1 MDRKPLMILRQVTV
15 RQDHISGGAFVIAGI
30 IVFLLSGDLPLGSMA
45 MPGAGMMPKLVL
57 VLMIGF
63 GLALVA
69 QAHKSPPLAALE
81 WDDLPHAFCVIMAAA
96 ATTALYNLLGFR
108 ITMALMLCGLIV
120 VVERQ
125 NILRAVLFGL
135 GIPLFIDI
143 LFGYLLK
150 SPLPRGTFGF

>member
-1 MDRKPLMILRQVTV
+1 MILRQVPV

-57 VLMIGF
+57 ALMIFF
-63 GLALVA
+63 GLTLVA

-81 WDDLPHAFCVIMAAA
+81 WEDLAHALCVIMVATAAA
-96 ATTALYNLLGFR
+96 ALYDVLGFR
-108 ITMALMLCGLIV
+108 ITMALMLCALIV

-135 GIPLFIDI
+135 GVPLFTDF

-150 SPLPRGTFGF
+150 SPLPRGLFGF